1 MNCYLPWKLNDM
13 TSISAEKL
21 QRNINQQVSY
31 LELYK
36 GELVKEAFRF
46 NVASILKYTCIHR
59 DSFGNDPLSRKA
71 TDCLI
76 VFLHAMAVQR
86 NAFFTPS
93 DSETSI
99 QAKGCRNLHRLMLEN
114 LKATMRYIDYSVLLD
129 RANGKTDV
137 SEMFKARDEIYSKVF
152 PDEVLLDVCGD
163 ESINDGFFSIIDVE
177 NSCKGNFIDYDVK
190 NICNL
195 DDSLCEM
202 LSLQS
207 SSQDGFGEDSQYGV
221 IGDMGQYLGTPF
233 IKHSGRFYSFVTRF
247 SLERIHA
254 RIADLYPAKAVAEE
268 DSFDE
273 CIDENTEEEDVED
286 VAEDDDSKDIVSEEE
301 VLDTYE
307 DESDEYDEPLE
318 EFFPLVAS
326 DQEQPSIDDG
336 EGWDSSKEETGDE
349 TQQGEYTALV
359 GDDAY
364 SYLDDVLP
372 EEFES
377 DPLLDEQD
385 SLYEEDDDGDDS
397 DDESVVEDEIPQDQD
412 DPYSEKSLFD
422 VCDEDGPEVS
432 DEQSDA
438 PDGEDCTENDE
449 TSEEESIVEDELEE
463 EPIIEDEGD
472 TIEETVVEEE
482 PSEDTE
488 PVQEGPVEEAV
499 APGPVE
505 PVSTESE
512 VDESKAEPASLPE
525 PEVEAAAEPAHEAS
539 ILGQVLRSFAKS
551 NPVVQ
556 YVEQCSEE
564 QRDELAG
571 VMEKALAACRED
583 GKDKM
588 FAIPDTTISVC
599 IFRTTRDP
607 MLEIQR
613 RENVGALMFAGGHD
627 TWNSLE
633 LYVNEL
639 GSLVKCEYRK
649 VTRFSFSDWE
659 WKIVEKLG
667 QRILDRRG
675 R

>member
-114 LKATMRYIDYSVLLD
+114 LKATMRYIDYTVLLD
-129 RANGKTDV
+129 RASGKTDV

-152 PDEVLLDVCGD
+152 PDEILLDVCGD

-177 NSCKGNFIDYDVK
+177 NSCGGNFIDYDVK

-202 LSLQS
+202 LSLPS

-221 IGDMGQYLGTPF
+221 IGDMGQYLDTPF

-268 DSFDE
+268 DSSDE

-307 DESDEYDEPLE
+307 DESEEYDEPLE
-318 EFFPLVAS
+318 EFFPLADKDPELS
-326 DQEQPSIDDG
+326 CGDG
-336 EGWDSSKEETGDE
+336 EEKGDSSNEEVGE
-349 TQQGEYTALV
+349 EMHQGEYTALV

-364 SYLDDVLP
+364 SYLDDVP
-372 EEFES
+372 SEEFES

-385 SLYEEDDDGDDS
+385 SLYEEDDDGD
-397 DDESVVEDEIPQDQD
+397 ESVAEDEALQDQT

-422 VCDEDGPEVS
+422 VCDD
-432 DEQSDA
+432 DE
-438 PDGEDCTENDE
+438 PE
-449 TSEEESIVEDELEE
+449 TSEEQSDVPEEEPCVENEATSEEEAVVEDECSPAEEVVIEEDSSEDAPRPAEETIASEQEEPEPVEPEEE
-463 EPIIEDEGD
+463 EP
-472 TIEETVVEEE
+472 
-482 PSEDTE
+482 
-488 PVQEGPVEEAV
+488 
-499 APGPVE
+499 
-505 PVSTESE
+505 
-512 VDESKAEPASLPE
+512 KAEPTPVHEYIQESAS
-525 PEVEAAAEPAHEAS
+525 HGSDS
-539 ILGQVLRSFAKS
+539 ILDQVLKSFAKS

-556 YVEQCSEE
+556 YVEQCTEG

>member
-1 MNCYLPWKLNDM
+1 M

-114 LKATMRYIDYSVLLD
+114 LKATMRYIDYTVLLD
-129 RANGKTDV
+129 RASGKTDV

-152 PDEVLLDVCGD
+152 PDEILLDVCGD

-177 NSCKGNFIDYDVK
+177 NSCGGNFIDYDVK

-202 LSLQS
+202 LSLPS

-221 IGDMGQYLGTPF
+221 IGDMGQYLDTPF

-268 DSFDE
+268 DSSDE

-307 DESDEYDEPLE
+307 DESEEYDEPLE
-318 EFFPLVAS
+318 EFFPLADKDPELS
-326 DQEQPSIDDG
+326 CGDG
-336 EGWDSSKEETGDE
+336 EEKGDSSNEEVGE
-349 TQQGEYTALV
+349 EMHQGEYTALV

-364 SYLDDVLP
+364 SYLDDVP
-372 EEFES
+372 SEEFES

-385 SLYEEDDDGDDS
+385 SLYEEDDDGD
-397 DDESVVEDEIPQDQD
+397 ESVAEDEALQDQT

-422 VCDEDGPEVS
+422 VCDDDP
-432 DEQSDA
+432 
-438 PDGEDCTENDE
+438 E
-449 TSEEESIVEDELEE
+449 TSEEQNDVPEEEPCVENEATSEEEAVVEDECSPAEEVVIEEDSSEDAPCPAEETIASEQEEPEPVEPEEE
-463 EPIIEDEGD
+463 EP
-472 TIEETVVEEE
+472 
-482 PSEDTE
+482 
-488 PVQEGPVEEAV
+488 
-499 APGPVE
+499 
-505 PVSTESE
+505 
-512 VDESKAEPASLPE
+512 KAEPTPVHEHIQESAS
-525 PEVEAAAEPAHEAS
+525 HGSDS
-539 ILGQVLRSFAKS
+539 ILDQVLKSFAKS

-556 YVEQCSEE
+556 YVEQCTEG

>member
-114 LKATMRYIDYSVLLD
+114 LKATMRYIDYTVLLD
-129 RANGKTDV
+129 RASGKTDV

-152 PDEVLLDVCGD
+152 PDEILLDVCGD

-177 NSCKGNFIDYDVK
+177 NSCGGNFIDYDVK

-202 LSLQS
+202 LSLPS

-221 IGDMGQYLGTPF
+221 IGDMGQYLDTPF

-268 DSFDE
+268 DSSDE

-307 DESDEYDEPLE
+307 DESEEYDEPLE
-318 EFFPLVAS
+318 EFFPLA
-326 DQEQPSIDDG
+326 DKDPEPSCGDG
-336 EGWDSSKEETGDE
+336 EEKGDSSNEEVGE
-349 TQQGEYTALV
+349 EMHQGEYTALV

-364 SYLDDVLP
+364 SYLDDVPP

-385 SLYEEDDDGDDS
+385 SLYEEDDDGD
-397 DDESVVEDEIPQDQD
+397 ESVAEDEALQDQA

-422 VCDEDGPEVS
+422 VCDD
-432 DEQSDA
+432 DE
-438 PDGEDCTENDE
+438 PE
-449 TSEEESIVEDELEE
+449 TSEEQSDVPEEEPCVENEATSEEEAVVEDECSPAEEVVIEEDSSEDAPRPAEETIASEQEEPEPVEPEEE
-463 EPIIEDEGD
+463 EP
-472 TIEETVVEEE
+472 
-482 PSEDTE
+482 
-488 PVQEGPVEEAV
+488 
-499 APGPVE
+499 
-505 PVSTESE
+505 
-512 VDESKAEPASLPE
+512 KAEPTPVHEHIQESAS
-525 PEVEAAAEPAHEAS
+525 HGSDS
-539 ILGQVLRSFAKS
+539 ILDQVLKSFAKS

-556 YVEQCSEE
+556 YVEQCTEG

>member
-114 LKATMRYIDYSVLLD
+114 LKATMRYIDYTVLLD
-129 RANGKTDV
+129 RASGKTDV

-152 PDEVLLDVCGD
+152 PDEILLDVCGD

-177 NSCKGNFIDYDVK
+177 NSCGGNFIDYDVK

-202 LSLQS
+202 LSLPS

-221 IGDMGQYLGTPF
+221 IGDMGQYLDTPF

-268 DSFDE
+268 DSSDE

-307 DESDEYDEPLE
+307 DESEEYDEPLE
-318 EFFPLVAS
+318 EFFPLADKDPELS
-326 DQEQPSIDDG
+326 CGDG
-336 EGWDSSKEETGDE
+336 EEKGDSSNEEVGE
-349 TQQGEYTALV
+349 EMHQGEYTALV

-364 SYLDDVLP
+364 SYLDDVP
-372 EEFES
+372 SEEFES

-385 SLYEEDDDGDDS
+385 SLYEEDDDGD
-397 DDESVVEDEIPQDQD
+397 ESVAEDEALQDQT

-422 VCDEDGPEVS
+422 VCDDDP
-432 DEQSDA
+432 
-438 PDGEDCTENDE
+438 E
-449 TSEEESIVEDELEE
+449 TSEEQNDVPEEEPCVENEATSEEEAVVEDECSPAEEVVIEEDSSEDAPCPAEETIASEQEEPEPVEPEEE
-463 EPIIEDEGD
+463 EP
-472 TIEETVVEEE
+472 
-482 PSEDTE
+482 
-488 PVQEGPVEEAV
+488 
-499 APGPVE
+499 
-505 PVSTESE
+505 
-512 VDESKAEPASLPE
+512 KAEPTPVHEHIQESAS
-525 PEVEAAAEPAHEAS
+525 HGSDS
-539 ILGQVLRSFAKS
+539 ILDQVLKSFAKS

-556 YVEQCSEE
+556 YVEQCTEG

>member
-114 LKATMRYIDYSVLLD
+114 LKATMRYIDYTVLLD
-129 RANGKTDV
+129 RASGKTDV

-152 PDEVLLDVCGD
+152 PDEILLDVCGD

-177 NSCKGNFIDYDVK
+177 NSCGGNFIDYDVK

-202 LSLQS
+202 LSLPS

-221 IGDMGQYLGTPF
+221 IGDMGQYLDTPF

-254 RIADLYPAKAVAEE
+254 RIADLYPSKAIVEEESKKDPVEDSCSENDVVEDSVEDDIEE
-268 DSFDE
+268 D
-273 CIDENTEEEDVED
+273 
-286 VAEDDDSKDIVSEEE
+286 DSQEDIVSEEE

-307 DESDEYDEPLE
+307 DESEEYDEPLE
-318 EFFPLVAS
+318 EFFPLA
-326 DQEQPSIDDG
+326 DKDPEPSCGDG
-336 EGWDSSKEETGDE
+336 EEKGDSSNEEVGE
-349 TQQGEYTALV
+349 EMHQGEYTALV

-364 SYLDDVLP
+364 SYLDDVPP

-385 SLYEEDDDGDDS
+385 SLYEEDDDGD
-397 DDESVVEDEIPQDQD
+397 ESVAEDEALQDQA

-422 VCDEDGPEVS
+422 VCDDDEPETSED
-432 DEQSDA
+432 QSDV
-438 PDGEDCTENDE
+438 PEEEPCVENE
-449 TSEEESIVEDELEE
+449 ATSEEEAVVEDECSPAEEVVIEEDSSEDAPRPAEETIASDQEEPEPVEPEEE
-463 EPIIEDEGD
+463 EP
-472 TIEETVVEEE
+472 
-482 PSEDTE
+482 
-488 PVQEGPVEEAV
+488 
-499 APGPVE
+499 
-505 PVSTESE
+505 
-512 VDESKAEPASLPE
+512 KAEPTPVHEYIQESAS
-525 PEVEAAAEPAHEAS
+525 HGSDS
-539 ILGQVLRSFAKS
+539 ILDQVLKSFAKS

-556 YVEQCSEE
+556 YVEQCTEG

>member
-13 TSISAEKL
+13 TGISAEKL

-46 NVASILKYTCIHR
+46 NIASILKYTCVHR
-59 DSFGNDPLSRKA
+59 DSFGSDPLSRKA

-114 LKATMRYIDYSVLLD
+114 LKATMRYIDYTVLLD
-129 RANGKTDV
+129 RANGKADV
-137 SEMFKARDEIYSKVF
+137 SEMFKAREEIYSKVF
-152 PDEVLLDVCGD
+152 PDEILLDVCGN
-163 ESINDGFFSIIDVE
+163 ETINDGFFSIIDVE
-177 NSCKGNFIDYDVK
+177 NSAHGNFIDYDVK

-202 LSLQS
+202 LSLPS
-207 SSQDGFGEDSQYGV
+207 SSQDGFGEDSPYGV
-221 IGDMGQYLGTPF
+221 IGDMAQYLETPF

-247 SLERIHA
+247 SLGRIHS
-254 RIADLYPAKAVAEE
+254 RIADMYPAKTVVEE
-268 DSFDE
+268 DAKEEPGTEASK
-273 CIDENTEEEDVED
+273 TEEVSSEEDFIED
-286 VAEDDDSKDIVSEEE
+286 VAEDDDSKDMVSEEE
-301 VLDTYE
+301 VIDTYE
-307 DESDEYDEPLE
+307 DESEEYDEPLE
-318 EFFPLVAS
+318 EFFPLMPK
-326 DQEQPSIDDG
+326 DL
-336 EGWDSSKEETGDE
+336 DSSSEDVEGEDSSSEEVDAQKPQE
-349 TQQGEYTALV
+349 EYTALV

-364 SYLDDVLP
+364 SYLDDVSP

-385 SLYEEDDDGDDS
+385 SLYEEDDDGDDA
-397 DDESVVEDEIPQDQD
+397 DDDSAVDDAAVEEQN

-422 VCDEDGPEVS
+422 VCDEDEPE
-432 DEQSDA
+432 
-438 PDGEDCTENDE
+438 
-449 TSEEESIVEDELEE
+449 IVEEQNDVPVEETDIENETLLEKEVVVENGGRAVE
-463 EPIIEDEGD
+463 EPAK
-472 TIEETVVEEE
+472 
-482 PSEDTE
+482 E
-488 PVQEGPVEEAV
+488 PVQEPVIH
-499 APGPVE
+499 G
-505 PVSTESE
+505 TN
-512 VDESKAEPASLPE
+512 
-525 PEVEAAAEPAHEAS
+525 S
-539 ILGQVLRSFAKS
+539 ILDQVLRSFAKS

-564 QRDELAG
+564 QRDELED
-571 VMEKALAACRED
+571 VMEKALSACRAD

-627 TWNSLE
+627 AWNSLE
-633 LYVNEL
+633 LYVNEM

-649 VTRFSFSDWE
+649 VTRFGFSDWE

>member
-114 LKATMRYIDYSVLLD
+114 LKATMRYIDYTVLLD
-129 RANGKTDV
+129 RASGKTDV

-152 PDEVLLDVCGD
+152 PDEILLDVCGD
-163 ESINDGFFSIIDVE
+163 ESINDGLFSIIDVE
-177 NSCKGNFIDYDVK
+177 NSCNGNFIDYDVK

-202 LSLQS
+202 LSLSS
-207 SSQDGFGEDSQYGV
+207 SSQDGFGEDSPYGV
-221 IGDMGQYLGTPF
+221 IGDMAQYLDTPF

-247 SLERIHA
+247 SLERIHS
-254 RIADLYPAKAVAEE
+254 RIADLYPAKTIVDEDAKEEPETEVPKTEEISPEE
-268 DSFDE
+268 DF
-273 CIDENTEEEDVED
+273 IED
-286 VAEDDDSKDIVSEEE
+286 VAEDDDSQEDIVSEEE

-307 DESDEYDEPLE
+307 DESEEYDEPLE
-318 EFFPLVAS
+318 EFFPLMPRDSESSSEDV
-326 DQEQPSIDDG
+326 G
-336 EGWDSSKEETGDE
+336 EEDSSNEEVDSE
-349 TQQGEYTALV
+349 KPQEEYTALV

-364 SYLDDVLP
+364 SYLDDVPP

-377 DPLLDEQD
+377 DPLLEEQD

-397 DDESVVEDEIPQDQD
+397 DDDSAVEDAAIEEQD

-422 VCDEDGPEVS
+422 VCDEDEPETVEEQNDAPEEGPSVENEEVS
-432 DEQSDA
+432 EKEA
-438 PDGEDCTENDE
+438 
-449 TSEEESIVEDELEE
+449 IVEDE
-463 EPIIEDEGD
+463 GCA
-472 TIEETVVEEE
+472 
-482 PSEDTE
+482 
-488 PVQEGPVEEAV
+488 VEEAV
-499 APGPVE
+499 IEEDSSEDAPCPAEETIASEQEEPEPVE
-505 PVSTESE
+505 PEE
-512 VDESKAEPASLPE
+512 EDPKAELTP
-525 PEVEAAAEPAHEAS
+525 VHEHIQESVYHGSDS
-539 ILGQVLRSFAKS
+539 ILDQVLKSFAKS

-556 YVEQCSEE
+556 YVEQCSEG
-564 QRDELAG
+564 QRDELEG

-639 GSLVKCEYRK
+639 GSLMKCEYRK

>member
-13 TSISAEKL
+13 TGISAEKL

-31 LELYK
+31 LGLYK

-46 NVASILKYTCIHR
+46 NVASILKYTCLHR

-71 TDCLI
+71 SDCLI

-114 LKATMRYIDYSVLLD
+114 LKATMRYIDYTVLLD

-137 SEMFKARDEIYSKVF
+137 SEMFKAREEIYSKVF

-177 NSCKGNFIDYDVK
+177 NSGNGNFIDYDVK

-202 LSLQS
+202 LSLPS
-207 SSQDGFGEDSQYGV
+207 SSQDGFGEDSPYGV
-221 IGDMGQYLGTPF
+221 IGDMGQYLETPF

-247 SLERIHA
+247 SLERIHS
-254 RIADLYPAKAVAEE
+254 RIADLYPAKTIVDEEVGEGLETEVAKTETSIEE
-268 DSFDE
+268 TS
-273 CIDENTEEEDVED
+273 TEEGFIED
-286 VAEDDDSKDIVSEEE
+286 VAEDDDSQEDIVSEEE
-301 VLDTYE
+301 VFDAYE
-307 DESDEYDEPLE
+307 DESEEYDEPLE
-318 EFFPLVAS
+318 EFFPLVSNDPEPSNETSEEECSSNEDSNAEAP
-326 DQEQPSIDDG
+326 QE
-336 EGWDSSKEETGDE
+336 
-349 TQQGEYTALV
+349 EYTALV

-364 SYLDDVLP
+364 SYLDDVPP

-385 SLYEEDDDGDDS
+385 SLYDEDDDGDDA
-397 DDESVVEDEIPQDQD
+397 DDDSVVEDAAIEGQD

-422 VCDEDGPEVS
+422 VCDEDEPETIEEQNDVPEEKSDVESETVS
-432 DEQSDA
+432 EK
-438 PDGEDCTENDE
+438 E
-449 TSEEESIVEDELEE
+449 TVF
-463 EPIIEDEGD
+463 EDEGNVA
-472 TIEETVVEEE
+472 EEAVIEE
-482 PSEDTE
+482 PSEDVA
-488 PVQEGPVEEAV
+488 PVQE
-499 APGPVE
+499 
-505 PVSTESE
+505 ESE
-512 VDESKAEPASLPE
+512 PELKPDVEVAPE
-525 PEVEAAAEPAHEAS
+525 PEKEPAQESVHETIRSGSNS
-539 ILGQVLRSFAKS
+539 ILDQVLRSFAKS

-571 VMEKALAACRED
+571 VMEKALAACRAD

-675 R
+675 M

>member
-36 GELVKEAFRF
+36 GELVKESFRF

-137 SEMFKARDEIYSKVF
+137 SEMFKARDEIYSNVF

-163 ESINDGFFSIIDVE
+163 ESINDGFFSIVDVE

-202 LSLQS
+202 LSLPS

-221 IGDMGQYLGTPF
+221 IGDMGQYLETPF

-254 RIADLYPAKAVAEE
+254 RIAGLYPAKAIVEEATTEE
-268 DSFDE
+268 DLDE
-273 CIDENTEEEDVED
+273 DLEDDVEDDQREDPIED

-307 DESDEYDEPLE
+307 DESEEYDEPLE
-318 EFFPLVAS
+318 EFFPLVVS
-326 DQEQPSIDDG
+326 DQGQPSSEYG
-336 EGWDSSKEETGDE
+336 EGEDSSKEETGDE

-364 SYLDDVLP
+364 SYLDDVPP

-422 VCDEDGPEVS
+422 VCDD
-432 DEQSDA
+432 DE
-438 PDGEDCTENDE
+438 PE
-449 TSEEESIVEDELEE
+449 TSEEQNNVPEEDPCVENEATSQEEAVVEDECSPAEEVVIEEDSSEDAPCPAEETIASEQE
-463 EPIIEDEGD
+463 EPEPVGP
-472 TIEETVVEEE
+472 VEEE
-482 PSEDTE
+482 P
-488 PVQEGPVEEAV
+488 
-499 APGPVE
+499 
-505 PVSTESE
+505 
-512 VDESKAEPASLPE
+512 KAEPTPVHEHIQESAS
-525 PEVEAAAEPAHEAS
+525 HGSDS
-539 ILGQVLRSFAKS
+539 ILGQVLKSFAKS

>member
-114 LKATMRYIDYSVLLD
+114 LKATMRYIDYTVLLD
-129 RANGKTDV
+129 RASGKTDV

-152 PDEVLLDVCGD
+152 PDEILLDVCGD

-177 NSCKGNFIDYDVK
+177 NSCGGNFIDYDVK

-202 LSLQS
+202 LSLPS

-221 IGDMGQYLGTPF
+221 IGDMGHYLDTPF

-268 DSFDE
+268 DSSDE

-307 DESDEYDEPLE
+307 DESEEYDEPLE
-318 EFFPLVAS
+318 EFFPLA
-326 DQEQPSIDDG
+326 DKDPEPSCGDG
-336 EGWDSSKEETGDE
+336 EEKGDSSNEEVGE
-349 TQQGEYTALV
+349 EMHQGEYTALV

-364 SYLDDVLP
+364 SYLDDVP
-372 EEFES
+372 SEEFES

-385 SLYEEDDDGDDS
+385 SLYEEDDDGD
-397 DDESVVEDEIPQDQD
+397 ESVAEDEALQDQT

-422 VCDEDGPEVS
+422 VCDDDDP
-432 DEQSDA
+432 
-438 PDGEDCTENDE
+438 E
-449 TSEEESIVEDELEE
+449 TSEEQNDVPEEEPCVENEATSEEEAVVEDECSPAEEVVIEEDSSEDAPCPAEETIASEQEEPEPVEPEEE
-463 EPIIEDEGD
+463 EP
-472 TIEETVVEEE
+472 
-482 PSEDTE
+482 
-488 PVQEGPVEEAV
+488 
-499 APGPVE
+499 
-505 PVSTESE
+505 
-512 VDESKAEPASLPE
+512 KAEPTPVHEHIQESAS
-525 PEVEAAAEPAHEAS
+525 HGSDS
-539 ILGQVLRSFAKS
+539 ILDQVLKSFAKS

-556 YVEQCSEE
+556 YVEQCTEG

>member
-1 MNCYLPWKLNDM
+1 
-13 TSISAEKL
+13 
-21 QRNINQQVSY
+21 
-31 LELYK
+31 
-36 GELVKEAFRF
+36 
-46 NVASILKYTCIHR
+46 
-59 DSFGNDPLSRKA
+59 
-71 TDCLI
+71 
-76 VFLHAMAVQR
+76 
-86 NAFFTPS
+86 
-93 DSETSI
+93 
-99 QAKGCRNLHRLMLEN
+99 
-114 LKATMRYIDYSVLLD
+114 
-129 RANGKTDV
+129 
-137 SEMFKARDEIYSKVF
+137 MFPEEI
-152 PDEVLLDVCGD
+152 LLDVCGD

-177 NSCKGNFIDYDVK
+177 NSCGGNFIDYDVK

-202 LSLQS
+202 LSLPS

-221 IGDMGQYLGTPF
+221 IGDMGQYLDTPF

-268 DSFDE
+268 DSSDE

-307 DESDEYDEPLE
+307 DESEEYDEPLE
-318 EFFPLVAS
+318 EFFPLVAG
-326 DQEQPSIDDG
+326 DPEPSCEDEEG
-336 EGWDSSKEETGDE
+336 EASSKEESGAE

-364 SYLDDVLP
+364 SYLDDVPP

-385 SLYEEDDDGDDS
+385 SLYEEDDDGD
-397 DDESVVEDEIPQDQD
+397 ESVAEDEALQDQT

-422 VCDEDGPEVS
+422 VCDDDDP
-432 DEQSDA
+432 
-438 PDGEDCTENDE
+438 E
-449 TSEEESIVEDELEE
+449 TSEEQNDVPEEEPCVENEATSEEEAVVEDECSPAEEVVIEEDSSEDAPCPAEETIASEQEEPEPVEPEEE
-463 EPIIEDEGD
+463 EP
-472 TIEETVVEEE
+472 
-482 PSEDTE
+482 
-488 PVQEGPVEEAV
+488 
-499 APGPVE
+499 
-505 PVSTESE
+505 
-512 VDESKAEPASLPE
+512 KAEPTPVHEYIQESAS
-525 PEVEAAAEPAHEAS
+525 HGSDS
-539 ILGQVLRSFAKS
+539 ILDQVLKSFAKS

-556 YVEQCSEE
+556 YVEQCTEG

-675 R
+675 M

>member
-114 LKATMRYIDYSVLLD
+114 LKATMRYIDYTVLLD
-129 RANGKTDV
+129 RASGKTDV

-152 PDEVLLDVCGD
+152 PDEILLDVCGD

-177 NSCKGNFIDYDVK
+177 NSCGGNFIDYDVK

-202 LSLQS
+202 LSLPS

-221 IGDMGQYLGTPF
+221 IGDMGQYLDTPF

-268 DSFDE
+268 DSSDE

-307 DESDEYDEPLE
+307 DESEEYDEPLE
-318 EFFPLVAS
+318 EFFPLADKDPELS
-326 DQEQPSIDDG
+326 CEDEEG
-336 EGWDSSKEETGDE
+336 EASSKEESGAE

-364 SYLDDVLP
+364 SYLDDVPP

-385 SLYEEDDDGDDS
+385 SLYEEDDDGD
-397 DDESVVEDEIPQDQD
+397 ESVAEDEALQDQA

-422 VCDEDGPEVS
+422 VCDD
-432 DEQSDA
+432 DE
-438 PDGEDCTENDE
+438 PE
-449 TSEEESIVEDELEE
+449 TSEEQSDVPEEEPCVENEATSEEEAVVEDECSPAEEVVIEEDSSEDAPRPAEETIASEQEEPEPVEPEEE
-463 EPIIEDEGD
+463 EP
-472 TIEETVVEEE
+472 
-482 PSEDTE
+482 
-488 PVQEGPVEEAV
+488 
-499 APGPVE
+499 
-505 PVSTESE
+505 
-512 VDESKAEPASLPE
+512 KAEPTPVHEYIQESAS
-525 PEVEAAAEPAHEAS
+525 HGSDS
-539 ILGQVLRSFAKS
+539 ILGQVLKSFAKS

-556 YVEQCSEE
+556 YVEQCTEG

-675 R
+675 M

>member
-114 LKATMRYIDYSVLLD
+114 LKATMRYIDYTVLLD
-129 RANGKTDV
+129 RASGKTDV

-152 PDEVLLDVCGD
+152 PDEILLDVCGD

-177 NSCKGNFIDYDVK
+177 NSCGGNFIDYDVK

-202 LSLQS
+202 LSLPS

-221 IGDMGQYLGTPF
+221 IGDMGQYLDTPF

-268 DSFDE
+268 DSSDE

-307 DESDEYDEPLE
+307 DESEEYDEPLE
-318 EFFPLVAS
+318 EFFPLA
-326 DQEQPSIDDG
+326 DKDPEPSCGDG
-336 EGWDSSKEETGDE
+336 EEKGDSSNEEVGE
-349 TQQGEYTALV
+349 EMHQGEYTALV

-364 SYLDDVLP
+364 SYLDDVPP

-385 SLYEEDDDGDDS
+385 SLYEEDDDGD
-397 DDESVVEDEIPQDQD
+397 ESVAEDEALQDQA

-422 VCDEDGPEVS
+422 VCDD
-432 DEQSDA
+432 DE
-438 PDGEDCTENDE
+438 PE
-449 TSEEESIVEDELEE
+449 TSEEQSDVPEEEPCVENEATSEEEAVVEDECSPAEEVVIEEDSSEDAPCPAEETIASEQEEPEPVEPEEE
-463 EPIIEDEGD
+463 EP
-472 TIEETVVEEE
+472 
-482 PSEDTE
+482 
-488 PVQEGPVEEAV
+488 
-499 APGPVE
+499 
-505 PVSTESE
+505 
-512 VDESKAEPASLPE
+512 KAEPTPVHEHIQESAS
-525 PEVEAAAEPAHEAS
+525 HGSDS
-539 ILGQVLRSFAKS
+539 ILDQVLKSFAKS

-556 YVEQCSEE
+556 YVEQCTEG

>member
-114 LKATMRYIDYSVLLD
+114 LKATMRYIDYTVLLD

-177 NSCKGNFIDYDVK
+177 NSCGGNFIDYDVK
-190 NICNL
+190 NICDL

-202 LSLQS
+202 LSLPS

-221 IGDMGQYLGTPF
+221 IGDMGQYLDTPF

-268 DSFDE
+268 DSSDE

-307 DESDEYDEPLE
+307 DESEEYDEPLE
-318 EFFPLVAS
+318 EFFPLA
-326 DQEQPSIDDG
+326 DKDPEPSCGDG
-336 EGWDSSKEETGDE
+336 EEKGDSSNEEVGE
-349 TQQGEYTALV
+349 EMHQGEYTALV

-364 SYLDDVLP
+364 SYLDDVPP

-385 SLYEEDDDGDDS
+385 SLYEEDDDGD
-397 DDESVVEDEIPQDQD
+397 ESVAEDEALQDQA

-422 VCDEDGPEVS
+422 VCDD
-432 DEQSDA
+432 DE
-438 PDGEDCTENDE
+438 PE
-449 TSEEESIVEDELEE
+449 TSEEQSDVPEEEPCVENEATSEEEAVVEDECSPAEEVVIEEDSSEDAPRPAEETIASEQEEPEPVEPEEE
-463 EPIIEDEGD
+463 EP
-472 TIEETVVEEE
+472 
-482 PSEDTE
+482 
-488 PVQEGPVEEAV
+488 
-499 APGPVE
+499 
-505 PVSTESE
+505 
-512 VDESKAEPASLPE
+512 KAEPTPVHEHIQESAS
-525 PEVEAAAEPAHEAS
+525 HGSDS
-539 ILGQVLRSFAKS
+539 ILDQVLKSFAKS

-556 YVEQCSEE
+556 YVEQCTEG

>member
-46 NVASILKYTCIHR
+46 NIASILKYTCIHR

-114 LKATMRYIDYSVLLD
+114 LKATMRYIDYTVLLD
-129 RANGKTDV
+129 RASGKTDV

-177 NSCKGNFIDYDVK
+177 NSCGGNFIDYDVK
-190 NICNL
+190 NICDL

-202 LSLQS
+202 LSLPS

-221 IGDMGQYLGTPF
+221 IGDMGQYLETPF

-254 RIADLYPAKAVAEE
+254 RIADLYPSKASVEEESKKDPVEDSCSENDVVEDSVEDDIEE
-268 DSFDE
+268 D
-273 CIDENTEEEDVED
+273 
-286 VAEDDDSKDIVSEEE
+286 DSQEDIVSEEE

-307 DESDEYDEPLE
+307 DESEEYDEPLE
-318 EFFPLVAS
+318 EFFPLV
-326 DQEQPSIDDG
+326 DKDPEPSCEDEEG
-336 EGWDSSKEETGDE
+336 EDSSKEESGAE

-364 SYLDDVLP
+364 SYLDDVPP

-385 SLYEEDDDGDDS
+385 SLYEEDDDGD
-397 DDESVVEDEIPQDQD
+397 ESVAEYEALQDQA

-422 VCDEDGPEVS
+422 VCDD
-432 DEQSDA
+432 DE
-438 PDGEDCTENDE
+438 PE
-449 TSEEESIVEDELEE
+449 TSEEQSDVPEEEPCVENEATSEEEAVVEDECSPAEEVVIEEDSSEDAPRPAEETIASEQEEPEPVEPEEE
-463 EPIIEDEGD
+463 EP
-472 TIEETVVEEE
+472 
-482 PSEDTE
+482 
-488 PVQEGPVEEAV
+488 
-499 APGPVE
+499 
-505 PVSTESE
+505 
-512 VDESKAEPASLPE
+512 KAEPTPVHEYIQESAS
-525 PEVEAAAEPAHEAS
+525 HGSDS
-539 ILGQVLRSFAKS
+539 ILDQVLKSFAKS

-556 YVEQCSEE
+556 YVEQCSEG
-564 QRDELAG
+564 QRDELEG

>member
-46 NVASILKYTCIHR
+46 NIASILKYTCIHR
-59 DSFGNDPLSRKA
+59 DSFGNDPLARKA

-114 LKATMRYIDYSVLLD
+114 LKATMRYIDYTVLLD

-177 NSCKGNFIDYDVK
+177 NSCGGNFIDYDVK

-202 LSLQS
+202 LSLPS

-221 IGDMGQYLGTPF
+221 IGDMGQYLETPF

-254 RIADLYPAKAVAEE
+254 RIADLYPSKAIVEEESKKDPVEDSCSENDVVEDSVEDDIEE
-268 DSFDE
+268 D
-273 CIDENTEEEDVED
+273 
-286 VAEDDDSKDIVSEEE
+286 DSQEDIVSEEE

-307 DESDEYDEPLE
+307 DESEEYDEPLE
-318 EFFPLVAS
+318 EFFPLV
-326 DQEQPSIDDG
+326 DKDPEPSCEDEEG
-336 EGWDSSKEETGDE
+336 EDSSKEESGAE

-364 SYLDDVLP
+364 SYLDDVPP

-385 SLYEEDDDGDDS
+385 SLYEEDDDGD
-397 DDESVVEDEIPQDQD
+397 ESVAEDEALQDQA

-422 VCDEDGPEVS
+422 VCDD
-432 DEQSDA
+432 DE
-438 PDGEDCTENDE
+438 PE
-449 TSEEESIVEDELEE
+449 TSEEQSDVPEEEPCVENEATSEEEAVVEDECSPAEEVVIEEDSSEDAPRPAEETIASEQE
-463 EPIIEDEGD
+463 EPE
-472 TIEETVVEEE
+472 
-482 PSEDTE
+482 
-488 PVQEGPVEEAV
+488 
-499 APGPVE
+499 PVE
-505 PVSTESE
+505 PEE
-512 VDESKAEPASLPE
+512 KEPKAEPTPVHEYIQESAS
-525 PEVEAAAEPAHEAS
+525 HGSDS
-539 ILGQVLRSFAKS
+539 ILDQVLKSFAKS

-556 YVEQCSEE
+556 YVEQCSEG
-564 QRDELAG
+564 QRDELEG

>member
-46 NVASILKYTCIHR
+46 NVASILKYTCLHR

-114 LKATMRYIDYSVLLD
+114 LKATMRYIDYTVLLD

-137 SEMFKARDEIYSKVF
+137 SEMFKAREEIYSKVF

-177 NSCKGNFIDYDVK
+177 NSCNGNFIDYDVK

-202 LSLQS
+202 LSLPS
-207 SSQDGFGEDSQYGV
+207 SSQDGFGEDSPYGV
-221 IGDMGQYLGTPF
+221 IGDMGQYLETPF

-247 SLERIHA
+247 SLERIHS
-254 RIADLYPAKAVAEE
+254 RIADLYPAKTIVADEVGEELETEVAKTETSIEETSTEE
-268 DSFDE
+268 DF
-273 CIDENTEEEDVED
+273 IED
-286 VAEDDDSKDIVSEEE
+286 VAEDDDSQEDIVSEEE
-301 VLDTYE
+301 VFDAYE
-307 DESDEYDEPLE
+307 DESEEYDEPLE
-318 EFFPLVAS
+318 EFFPLMPKAS
-326 DQEQPSIDDG
+326 EPSNKDVVG
-336 EGWDSSKEETGDE
+336 EDSSNEEVFE
-349 TQQGEYTALV
+349 EKPQEEYTALV

-364 SYLDDVLP
+364 SYLDDVPP

-385 SLYEEDDDGDDS
+385 SLYDEDDDGDDA
-397 DDESVVEDEIPQDQD
+397 DDDSVVEDAAIEGQD

-422 VCDEDGPEVS
+422 VCDEDEPETIE
-432 DEQSDA
+432 EQ
-438 PDGEDCTENDE
+438 ND
-449 TSEEESIVEDELEE
+449 VPEE
-463 EPIIEDEGD
+463 EPDIENEVVSEKEAVFEAEGNVAEEAII
-472 TIEETVVEEE
+472 EEE
-482 PSEDTE
+482 PSED
-488 PVQEGPVEEAV
+488 V
-499 APGPVE
+499 APEQEESEPVE
-505 PVSTESE
+505 PVEE
-512 VDESKAEPASLPE
+512 ESKAEPTPVPE
-525 PEVEAAAEPAHEAS
+525 PEDEPVQEPAVHGSNS
-539 ILGQVLRSFAKS
+539 ILDQVLRSFAKS

-571 VMEKALAACRED
+571 VMEKALAACRAD

-675 R
+675 M

>member
-114 LKATMRYIDYSVLLD
+114 LKATMRYIDYTVLLD
-129 RANGKTDV
+129 RASGKTDV

-152 PDEVLLDVCGD
+152 PDEILLDVCGD

-177 NSCKGNFIDYDVK
+177 NSCGGNFIDYDVK

-202 LSLQS
+202 LSLPS

-221 IGDMGQYLGTPF
+221 IGDMGQYLDTPF

-268 DSFDE
+268 DSSDE

-307 DESDEYDEPLE
+307 DESEEYDEPLE
-318 EFFPLVAS
+318 EFFPLVDKDS
-326 DQEQPSIDDG
+326 EPSCGDG
-336 EGWDSSKEETGDE
+336 EEKGDSSNEEVGE
-349 TQQGEYTALV
+349 EMHQGEYTALV

-364 SYLDDVLP
+364 SYLDDVPP

-385 SLYEEDDDGDDS
+385 SLYEEDDDGD
-397 DDESVVEDEIPQDQD
+397 ESVAEDEALQDQA

-422 VCDEDGPEVS
+422 VCDD
-432 DEQSDA
+432 DE
-438 PDGEDCTENDE
+438 PE
-449 TSEEESIVEDELEE
+449 TSEEQSDVPEEEPCVENEATSEEEAVVEDECSPAEEVVIEEDSSEDAPRPAEETIASEQEEPEPVEPEEE
-463 EPIIEDEGD
+463 EP
-472 TIEETVVEEE
+472 
-482 PSEDTE
+482 
-488 PVQEGPVEEAV
+488 
-499 APGPVE
+499 
-505 PVSTESE
+505 
-512 VDESKAEPASLPE
+512 KAEPTPVHEYIQESAS
-525 PEVEAAAEPAHEAS
+525 HGSDS
-539 ILGQVLRSFAKS
+539 ILDQVLKSFAKS

-556 YVEQCSEE
+556 YVEQCTEG

-571 VMEKALAACRED
+571 VMEKALAACCAD

-599 IFRTTRDP
+599 IFRSTKDP

-613 RENVGALMFAGGHD
+613 RENIGALMFSGGHD
-627 TWNSLE
+627 AWNSLE

-649 VTRFSFSDWE
+649 ISRFSFSDWE

>member
-114 LKATMRYIDYSVLLD
+114 LKATMRYIDYTVLLD
-129 RANGKTDV
+129 RASGKTDV

-152 PDEVLLDVCGD
+152 PDEILLDVCGD

-177 NSCKGNFIDYDVK
+177 NSCGGNFIDYDVK

-202 LSLQS
+202 LSLPS

-221 IGDMGQYLGTPF
+221 IGDMGQYLDTPF

-268 DSFDE
+268 DSSDE

-307 DESDEYDEPLE
+307 DESEEYDEPLE
-318 EFFPLVAS
+318 EFFPLA
-326 DQEQPSIDDG
+326 DKDPEPSCGDG
-336 EGWDSSKEETGDE
+336 EEKGDSSNEEVGE
-349 TQQGEYTALV
+349 EMHQGEYTALV

-364 SYLDDVLP
+364 SYLDDVP
-372 EEFES
+372 SEEFES

-385 SLYEEDDDGDDS
+385 SLYEEDDDGD
-397 DDESVVEDEIPQDQD
+397 ESVAEDEALQDQT

-422 VCDEDGPEVS
+422 VCDDDDP
-432 DEQSDA
+432 
-438 PDGEDCTENDE
+438 E
-449 TSEEESIVEDELEE
+449 TSEEQSDVPEEETCVENEATSEEEAVVEDECSPAEEVVIEEDSSEDAPRPAEETIASEQEEPEPVEPEEE
-463 EPIIEDEGD
+463 EPK
-472 TIEETVVEEE
+472 
-482 PSEDTE
+482 TE
-488 PVQEGPVEEAV
+488 PTPVHEYIQE
-499 APGPVE
+499 
-505 PVSTESE
+505 S
-512 VDESKAEPASLPE
+512 AS
-525 PEVEAAAEPAHEAS
+525 HGSDS
-539 ILGQVLRSFAKS
+539 ILDQVLKSFAKS

-556 YVEQCSEE
+556 YVGQCTEG

>member
-114 LKATMRYIDYSVLLD
+114 LKATMRYIDYTVLLD
-129 RANGKTDV
+129 RASGKTDV

-152 PDEVLLDVCGD
+152 PDEILLDVCGD

-177 NSCKGNFIDYDVK
+177 NSCGGDFIDYDVK

-202 LSLQS
+202 LSLPS

-221 IGDMGQYLGTPF
+221 IGDMCQYLDTPF

-307 DESDEYDEPLE
+307 DESEEYDEPLE
-318 EFFPLVAS
+318 EFFPLA
-326 DQEQPSIDDG
+326 DKDPEPSCGDG
-336 EGWDSSKEETGDE
+336 EEKGDSSNEEVGE
-349 TQQGEYTALV
+349 EMHQGEYTALV

-364 SYLDDVLP
+364 SYLDDVPP

-385 SLYEEDDDGDDS
+385 SLYEEDDDGD
-397 DDESVVEDEIPQDQD
+397 ESVAEDEALQDQA

-422 VCDEDGPEVS
+422 VCDD
-432 DEQSDA
+432 DE
-438 PDGEDCTENDE
+438 PE
-449 TSEEESIVEDELEE
+449 TSEEQSDVPEEEPCVENEATSEEEAVVEDECSPAEEVVIEEDSSEDAPRPAEETIASEQEEPEPVEPEEE
-463 EPIIEDEGD
+463 EP
-472 TIEETVVEEE
+472 
-482 PSEDTE
+482 
-488 PVQEGPVEEAV
+488 
-499 APGPVE
+499 
-505 PVSTESE
+505 
-512 VDESKAEPASLPE
+512 KAEPTPVHEYIQESAS
-525 PEVEAAAEPAHEAS
+525 HGSDS
-539 ILGQVLRSFAKS
+539 ILDQVLKSFAKS

-556 YVEQCSEE
+556 YVEQCTEG

>member
-114 LKATMRYIDYSVLLD
+114 LKATMRYIDYTVLLD
-129 RANGKTDV
+129 RASGKTDV

-152 PDEVLLDVCGD
+152 PDEILLDVCGD

-177 NSCKGNFIDYDVK
+177 NSCGGNFIDYDVK

-202 LSLQS
+202 LSLPS

-221 IGDMGQYLGTPF
+221 IGDMGQYLDTPF

-307 DESDEYDEPLE
+307 DESEEYDEPLE
-318 EFFPLVAS
+318 EFFPLADKDPELS
-326 DQEQPSIDDG
+326 CGDG
-336 EGWDSSKEETGDE
+336 EEKGDSSNEEVGE
-349 TQQGEYTALV
+349 EMHQGEYTALV

-364 SYLDDVLP
+364 SYLDDVP
-372 EEFES
+372 SEEFES

-385 SLYEEDDDGDDS
+385 SLYEEDDDGD
-397 DDESVVEDEIPQDQD
+397 ESVAEDEALQDQA

-422 VCDEDGPEVS
+422 VCDDDDS
-432 DEQSDA
+432 
-438 PDGEDCTENDE
+438 E
-449 TSEEESIVEDELEE
+449 TSEEQSDVPEDEPCVENEATSEEEAVVEDECSPAEEVVIEEDSSEDAPRPAEETIASEQEEPEPVEPEEE
-463 EPIIEDEGD
+463 EP
-472 TIEETVVEEE
+472 
-482 PSEDTE
+482 
-488 PVQEGPVEEAV
+488 
-499 APGPVE
+499 
-505 PVSTESE
+505 
-512 VDESKAEPASLPE
+512 KAEPTPVHEHIQESAS
-525 PEVEAAAEPAHEAS
+525 HGSDS
-539 ILGQVLRSFAKS
+539 ILDQVLKSFAKS

-556 YVEQCSEE
+556 YVEQCTEG

>member
-114 LKATMRYIDYSVLLD
+114 LKATMRYIDYTVLLD
-129 RANGKTDV
+129 RASGKTDV

-152 PDEVLLDVCGD
+152 PDEILLDVCGD

-177 NSCKGNFIDYDVK
+177 NSCGGNFIDYDVK

-202 LSLQS
+202 LSLPS

-221 IGDMGQYLGTPF
+221 IGDMGQYLDTPF

-268 DSFDE
+268 DSSDE

-307 DESDEYDEPLE
+307 DESEEYDEPLE
-318 EFFPLVAS
+318 EFFPLA
-326 DQEQPSIDDG
+326 DKDPEPSCEDEEG
-336 EGWDSSKEETGDE
+336 EASSKEESGAE

-364 SYLDDVLP
+364 SYLDDVPP

-385 SLYEEDDDGDDS
+385 SLYEEDDDGD
-397 DDESVVEDEIPQDQD
+397 ESVAEDEALQDKT

-422 VCDEDGPEVS
+422 VCDD
-432 DEQSDA
+432 DE
-438 PDGEDCTENDE
+438 PE
-449 TSEEESIVEDELEE
+449 TSEEQSDVLEE
-463 EPIIEDEGD
+463 EPCVENEATSEEEAVVEDECSPAEEVV
-472 TIEETVVEEE
+472 IEEDSSEDAPCPAEETIASEQEEPEPVEPEEEE
-482 PSEDTE
+482 P
-488 PVQEGPVEEAV
+488 
-499 APGPVE
+499 
-505 PVSTESE
+505 
-512 VDESKAEPASLPE
+512 KAEPTPVHEHIQESAS
-525 PEVEAAAEPAHEAS
+525 HGSDS
-539 ILGQVLRSFAKS
+539 ILDQVLKSFAKS

-556 YVEQCSEE
+556 YVEQCTEG

>member
-13 TSISAEKL
+13 TGISAEKL

-46 NVASILKYTCIHR
+46 NVASILKYTCLHR

-114 LKATMRYIDYSVLLD
+114 LKATMRYIDYTVLLD

-137 SEMFKARDEIYSKVF
+137 SEMFKAREEIYSKVF

-177 NSCKGNFIDYDVK
+177 NSGNGNFIDYDVK

-202 LSLQS
+202 LSLPS

-221 IGDMGQYLGTPF
+221 IGDMGQYLETPF

-247 SLERIHA
+247 SLERIHS
-254 RIADLYPAKAVAEE
+254 RIADLYPAKTVVDDEDAKKESEAEE
-268 DSFDE
+268 DF
-273 CIDENTEEEDVED
+273 IED
-286 VAEDDDSKDIVSEEE
+286 VAEDDDSKDIVPEEE

-307 DESDEYDEPLE
+307 DESEEYDEPLE
-318 EFFPLVAS
+318 EFFPLMPKDPESSNEDAVG
-326 DQEQPSIDDG
+326 D
-336 EGWDSSKEETGDE
+336 DSSHEDVDEEKPQE
-349 TQQGEYTALV
+349 EYTSLV

-364 SYLDDVLP
+364 SYLDDVSP
-372 EEFES
+372 EEFEP

-385 SLYEEDDDGDDS
+385 SLYEEDDDGDDA
-397 DDESVVEDEIPQDQD
+397 DDDSVVENVAEEQD
-412 DPYSEKSLFD
+412 DPYSERSLFD
-422 VCDEDGPEVS
+422 VCDEDEPEIPE
-432 DEQSDA
+432 EQNDV
-438 PDGEDCTENDE
+438 PEEGFDIENEASPERE
-449 TSEEESIVEDELEE
+449 TIVEDEGGVAEE
-463 EPIIEDEGD
+463 A
-472 TIEETVVEEE
+472 VFEEE
-482 PSEDTE
+482 PSEETTTTPEIPEEEFVPE
-488 PVQEGPVEEAV
+488 PELEV
-499 APGPVE
+499 APGPE
-505 PVSTESE
+505 E
-512 VDESKAEPASLPE
+512 EPAQE
-525 PEVEAAAEPAHEAS
+525 PIHEAVRSGSNS
-539 ILGQVLRSFAKS
+539 ILDHVLRSFAKS

-571 VMEKALAACRED
+571 VMEKALAACRAD

-649 VTRFSFSDWE
+649 ITRFSFSDWE

-675 R
+675 M

>member
-114 LKATMRYIDYSVLLD
+114 LKATMRYIDYTVLLD
-129 RANGKTDV
+129 RASGKTDV

-152 PDEVLLDVCGD
+152 PDEILLDVCGD

-177 NSCKGNFIDYDVK
+177 NSCGGNFIDYDVK

-202 LSLQS
+202 LSLPS

-221 IGDMGQYLGTPF
+221 IGDMGQYLDTPF

-307 DESDEYDEPLE
+307 DESEEYDEPLE
-318 EFFPLVAS
+318 EFFPLADKDPELS
-326 DQEQPSIDDG
+326 CGDG
-336 EGWDSSKEETGDE
+336 EEKGDSSNEEVGE
-349 TQQGEYTALV
+349 EMHQGEYTALV

-364 SYLDDVLP
+364 SYLDDVP
-372 EEFES
+372 SEEFES

-385 SLYEEDDDGDDS
+385 SLYEEDDDGD
-397 DDESVVEDEIPQDQD
+397 ESVAEDEALQDQA

-422 VCDEDGPEVS
+422 VCDD
-432 DEQSDA
+432 DDH
-438 PDGEDCTENDE
+438 E
-449 TSEEESIVEDELEE
+449 TSEEQNDVPEEEPCVENEATSEEEAVVEDECSPAEEVVIEEDSSEDAPCPAEETIASEQEEPEPVEPEEE
-463 EPIIEDEGD
+463 EP
-472 TIEETVVEEE
+472 
-482 PSEDTE
+482 
-488 PVQEGPVEEAV
+488 
-499 APGPVE
+499 
-505 PVSTESE
+505 
-512 VDESKAEPASLPE
+512 KAEPTPVHEHIQESAS
-525 PEVEAAAEPAHEAS
+525 HGSDS
-539 ILGQVLRSFAKS
+539 ILDQVLKSFAKS

-556 YVEQCSEE
+556 YVEQCTEG

>member
-13 TSISAEKL
+13 TGISAEKL

-46 NVASILKYTCIHR
+46 NIASILKYTCVHR

-114 LKATMRYIDYSVLLD
+114 LKATMRYIDYTALQD
-129 RANGKTDV
+129 RANGKTNV
-137 SEMFKARDEIYSKVF
+137 SEMFKAREEIYSKVF
-152 PDEVLLDVCGD
+152 PDEILLDVCGD

-177 NSCKGNFIDYDVK
+177 NSGNGNFIDYDVK

-202 LSLQS
+202 LSLPS
-207 SSQDGFGEDSQYGV
+207 SSQDGFGEDSPYGV
-221 IGDMGQYLGTPF
+221 IGDMAQYLETPF

-247 SLERIHA
+247 SLGRIHS
-254 RIADLYPAKAVAEE
+254 RIADLYPAKTAVEE
-268 DSFDE
+268 DAKEEPGTEASK
-273 CIDENTEEEDVED
+273 TEEVSPEEDFIED

-301 VLDTYE
+301 VIDTYE
-307 DESDEYDEPLE
+307 DESEEYDEPLE
-318 EFFPLVAS
+318 EFFPLMPK
-326 DQEQPSIDDG
+326 DL
-336 EGWDSSKEETGDE
+336 DSSSEDVEGEDSSSEDVDAQKPQE
-349 TQQGEYTALV
+349 EYTALV

-364 SYLDDVLP
+364 SYLDDVSP

-385 SLYEEDDDGDDS
+385 SLYEEDDDGDDA
-397 DDESVVEDEIPQDQD
+397 DDDSAVDDAAVEEQD

-422 VCDEDGPEVS
+422 VCEEDEPETVEVQN
-432 DEQSDA
+432 DVPKEE
-438 PDGEDCTENDE
+438 PGIENE
-449 TSEEESIVEDELEE
+449 TLLEKEVVVEDESCAAE
-463 EPIIEDEGD
+463 EP
-472 TIEETVVEEE
+472 VVHG
-482 PSEDTE
+482 TN
-488 PVQEGPVEEAV
+488 
-499 APGPVE
+499 
-505 PVSTESE
+505 
-512 VDESKAEPASLPE
+512 
-525 PEVEAAAEPAHEAS
+525 S
-539 ILGQVLRSFAKS
+539 ILDQVLRSFAKS

-556 YVEQCSEE
+556 YVEQCSEG
-564 QRDELAG
+564 QRDELEG
-571 VMEKALAACRED
+571 VMEKALSACRSD

-649 VTRFSFSDWE
+649 VSRFSFSDWE

-675 R
+675 M

>member
-114 LKATMRYIDYSVLLD
+114 LKATMRYIDYTVLLD
-129 RANGKTDV
+129 RASGKTDV

-152 PDEVLLDVCGD
+152 PDEILLDVCGD

-177 NSCKGNFIDYDVK
+177 NSCGGNFIDYDVK

-202 LSLQS
+202 LSLPS

-221 IGDMGQYLGTPF
+221 IGDMGQYLDTPF

-268 DSFDE
+268 ESKEETVEDS
-273 CIDENTEEEDVED
+273 CSENDVVEDSVEDDIEED
-286 VAEDDDSKDIVSEEE
+286 DSQEDIVSEEE

-307 DESDEYDEPLE
+307 DESEEYDEPLE
-318 EFFPLVAS
+318 EFFPLVAG
-326 DQEQPSIDDG
+326 DPEPSCEDG
-336 EGWDSSKEETGDE
+336 EEKGDSSNEEVGE
-349 TQQGEYTALV
+349 EMHQGEYTTLV

-364 SYLDDVLP
+364 SYLDDVPP

-385 SLYEEDDDGDDS
+385 SLYEEDDDGD
-397 DDESVVEDEIPQDQD
+397 ESVAEDETLQDQA

-422 VCDEDGPEVS
+422 VCDD
-432 DEQSDA
+432 DE
-438 PDGEDCTENDE
+438 PE
-449 TSEEESIVEDELEE
+449 TSEEQSDVPEEEPCVENEATSEEEAVVEDECSPAEEVVIEEDSSEDAPRPAEETIASEQEEPEPVEPEEE
-463 EPIIEDEGD
+463 EP
-472 TIEETVVEEE
+472 
-482 PSEDTE
+482 
-488 PVQEGPVEEAV
+488 
-499 APGPVE
+499 
-505 PVSTESE
+505 
-512 VDESKAEPASLPE
+512 KAEPTPVHEYIQESAS
-525 PEVEAAAEPAHEAS
+525 HGSDS
-539 ILGQVLRSFAKS
+539 ILDQVLKSFAKS

-556 YVEQCSEE
+556 YVEQCSEG
-564 QRDELAG
+564 QRDELEG

>member
-114 LKATMRYIDYSVLLD
+114 LKATMRYIDYTVLLD
-129 RANGKTDV
+129 RASGKTDV

-152 PDEVLLDVCGD
+152 PDEILLDVCGD

-177 NSCKGNFIDYDVK
+177 NSCGGNFIDYDVK

-202 LSLQS
+202 LSLPS

-221 IGDMGQYLGTPF
+221 IGDMGQYLDTPF

-268 DSFDE
+268 DSSDE

-307 DESDEYDEPLE
+307 DESEEYDEPLE
-318 EFFPLVAS
+318 EFFPLA
-326 DQEQPSIDDG
+326 DKDPEPSCGDG
-336 EGWDSSKEETGDE
+336 EEKGDSSNEEVGE
-349 TQQGEYTALV
+349 EMHQGEYTALV

-364 SYLDDVLP
+364 SYLDDVPP

-385 SLYEEDDDGDDS
+385 SFYEEDDDGD
-397 DDESVVEDEIPQDQD
+397 ESVAEDEALQDQA

-422 VCDEDGPEVS
+422 VCDDDEPEVS
-432 DEQSDA
+432 DEQSDV
-438 PDGEDCTENDE
+438 PDGEDCAENDE
-449 TSEEESIVEDELEE
+449 AAEEESIVEDELEE

-482 PSEDTE
+482 PSEDTG
-488 PVQEGPVEEAV
+488 PMQEGPVEEAF

-505 PVSTESE
+505 PVSTEPE
-512 VDESKAEPASLPE
+512 VGESKAELASLPE
-525 PEVEAAAEPAHEAS
+525 TEVEAAAEPAHEAS
-539 ILGQVLRSFAKS
+539 ILDQVLKSFAKS

-556 YVEQCSEE
+556 YVEQCTEG

>member
-114 LKATMRYIDYSVLLD
+114 LKATMRYIDYTVLLD
-129 RANGKTDV
+129 RASGKTDV

-152 PDEVLLDVCGD
+152 PDEILLDVCGD

-177 NSCKGNFIDYDVK
+177 NSCGGNFIDYDVK

-202 LSLQS
+202 LSLPS

-221 IGDMGQYLGTPF
+221 IGDMGQYLDTPF

-268 DSFDE
+268 DSSDE

-307 DESDEYDEPLE
+307 DESEEYDEPLE
-318 EFFPLVAS
+318 EFFPLA
-326 DQEQPSIDDG
+326 DKDPEPSCGDG
-336 EGWDSSKEETGDE
+336 EEKGDSSNEEVGE
-349 TQQGEYTALV
+349 EMHQGEYTALV

-364 SYLDDVLP
+364 SYLDDVP
-372 EEFES
+372 SEEFES

-385 SLYEEDDDGDDS
+385 SLYEEDDDGD
-397 DDESVVEDEIPQDQD
+397 ESVAEDEALQDQT

-422 VCDEDGPEVS
+422 VCDDDP
-432 DEQSDA
+432 
-438 PDGEDCTENDE
+438 E
-449 TSEEESIVEDELEE
+449 TSEEQNDVPEEEPCVENEATSEEEAVVEDECSPAEEVVIEEDSSEDAPCPAEETIASEQEEPEPVEPEEE
-463 EPIIEDEGD
+463 EP
-472 TIEETVVEEE
+472 
-482 PSEDTE
+482 
-488 PVQEGPVEEAV
+488 
-499 APGPVE
+499 
-505 PVSTESE
+505 
-512 VDESKAEPASLPE
+512 KAELTP
-525 PEVEAAAEPAHEAS
+525 VHEHIQKSVSHGSDS
-539 ILGQVLRSFAKS
+539 ILDQVLKSFAKS

-556 YVEQCSEE
+556 YVEQCSEG
-564 QRDELAG
+564 QRDELEG

>member
-114 LKATMRYIDYSVLLD
+114 LKATMRYIDYTVLLD
-129 RANGKTDV
+129 RASGKTDV
-137 SEMFKARDEIYSKVF
+137 SEMFKAREEIYSKVF
-152 PDEVLLDVCGD
+152 PDEILLDVCGD

-177 NSCKGNFIDYDVK
+177 NSCGGNFIDYDVK

-202 LSLQS
+202 LSLPS

-221 IGDMGQYLGTPF
+221 IGDMGQYLETPF

-268 DSFDE
+268 DSSDE

-307 DESDEYDEPLE
+307 DESEEYDEPLE
-318 EFFPLVAS
+318 EFFPLVAG
-326 DQEQPSIDDG
+326 DPEPSCEDEEG
-336 EGWDSSKEETGDE
+336 EASSKEESGAE

-364 SYLDDVLP
+364 SYLDDVP
-372 EEFES
+372 SEEFES

-385 SLYEEDDDGDDS
+385 SLYEEDDDGD
-397 DDESVVEDEIPQDQD
+397 ESVAEDEALQDQA

-422 VCDEDGPEVS
+422 VCDD
-432 DEQSDA
+432 DE
-438 PDGEDCTENDE
+438 PE
-449 TSEEESIVEDELEE
+449 TSEEQSDVPEEEPCVENEATSEEEAVVEDECSPAEEVVIEEDSSEDAPRPAEETIASEQEEPEPVEPEEE
-463 EPIIEDEGD
+463 EP
-472 TIEETVVEEE
+472 
-482 PSEDTE
+482 
-488 PVQEGPVEEAV
+488 
-499 APGPVE
+499 
-505 PVSTESE
+505 
-512 VDESKAEPASLPE
+512 KAEPTPVHEYIQESAS
-525 PEVEAAAEPAHEAS
+525 HGSDS
-539 ILGQVLRSFAKS
+539 ILDQVLKSFAKS

-556 YVEQCSEE
+556 YVEQCTEG

-639 GSLVKCEYRK
+639 GSLAKCEYRK

>member
-114 LKATMRYIDYSVLLD
+114 LKATMRYIDYTVLLD
-129 RANGKTDV
+129 RASGKTDV

-152 PDEVLLDVCGD
+152 PDEILLDVCGD

-177 NSCKGNFIDYDVK
+177 NSCGGNFIDYDVK

-202 LSLQS
+202 LSLPS
-207 SSQDGFGEDSQYGV
+207 SLQDGFGEDSQYGV
-221 IGDMGQYLGTPF
+221 IGDMGQYLDTPF

-268 DSFDE
+268 DSSDE

-307 DESDEYDEPLE
+307 DESEEYDEPLE
-318 EFFPLVAS
+318 EFFPLADKDPELS
-326 DQEQPSIDDG
+326 CGDG
-336 EGWDSSKEETGDE
+336 EEKGDSSNEEVGE
-349 TQQGEYTALV
+349 EMHQGEYTALV

-364 SYLDDVLP
+364 SYLDDVP
-372 EEFES
+372 SEEFES

-385 SLYEEDDDGDDS
+385 SLYEEDDDGD
-397 DDESVVEDEIPQDQD
+397 ESVAEDEALQDQT

-422 VCDEDGPEVS
+422 VCDD
-432 DEQSDA
+432 DE
-438 PDGEDCTENDE
+438 PE
-449 TSEEESIVEDELEE
+449 TSEEQSDVPEEEPCVENEATSEEEAVVEDECSPAEEVVIEEDSSEDAPRPAEETIASEQEEPEPVEPEEE
-463 EPIIEDEGD
+463 EP
-472 TIEETVVEEE
+472 
-482 PSEDTE
+482 
-488 PVQEGPVEEAV
+488 
-499 APGPVE
+499 
-505 PVSTESE
+505 
-512 VDESKAEPASLPE
+512 KAEPTPVHEYIQESAS
-525 PEVEAAAEPAHEAS
+525 HGSDS
-539 ILGQVLRSFAKS
+539 ILDQVLKSFAKS

-556 YVEQCSEE
+556 YVEQCTEG

>member
-114 LKATMRYIDYSVLLD
+114 LKATMRYIDYTVLLD
-129 RANGKTDV
+129 RASGKTDV

-152 PDEVLLDVCGD
+152 PDEILLDVCGD

-177 NSCKGNFIDYDVK
+177 NSCGGNFIDYDVK

-202 LSLQS
+202 LSLPS

-221 IGDMGQYLGTPF
+221 IGDMGQYLDTPF

-268 DSFDE
+268 DSSDE

-307 DESDEYDEPLE
+307 DESEEYDEPLE
-318 EFFPLVAS
+318 EFFPLA
-326 DQEQPSIDDG
+326 DKDPEPSCEDEEG
-336 EGWDSSKEETGDE
+336 EASSKEESGAE

-364 SYLDDVLP
+364 SYLDDVPP

-385 SLYEEDDDGDDS
+385 SLYEEDDDGD
-397 DDESVVEDEIPQDQD
+397 ESVAEDEALQDQA

-422 VCDEDGPEVS
+422 VCDD
-432 DEQSDA
+432 DE
-438 PDGEDCTENDE
+438 PE
-449 TSEEESIVEDELEE
+449 TSEEQSDVPEEEPCVENEATSEEEAVVEDECSPAEEVVIEEDSSEDAPRPAEETIASEQEEPEPVEPEEE
-463 EPIIEDEGD
+463 EP
-472 TIEETVVEEE
+472 
-482 PSEDTE
+482 
-488 PVQEGPVEEAV
+488 
-499 APGPVE
+499 
-505 PVSTESE
+505 
-512 VDESKAEPASLPE
+512 KAEPTP
-525 PEVEAAAEPAHEAS
+525 VHEYIQESVSHGSDS
-539 ILGQVLRSFAKS
+539 ILDQVLKSFAKS

-556 YVEQCSEE
+556 YVEQCSEG
-564 QRDELAG
+564 QRDELEG

>member
-1 MNCYLPWKLNDM
+1 
-13 TSISAEKL
+13 
-21 QRNINQQVSY
+21 
-31 LELYK
+31 
-36 GELVKEAFRF
+36 
-46 NVASILKYTCIHR
+46 
-59 DSFGNDPLSRKA
+59 
-71 TDCLI
+71 
-76 VFLHAMAVQR
+76 
-86 NAFFTPS
+86 
-93 DSETSI
+93 
-99 QAKGCRNLHRLMLEN
+99 MLEN
-114 LKATMRYIDYSVLLD
+114 LKATMRYIDYTVLLD
-129 RANGKTDV
+129 RASGKTDV
-137 SEMFKARDEIYSKVF
+137 SEMFKAREEIYSKVF
-152 PDEVLLDVCGD
+152 PDEILLDVCGD

-177 NSCKGNFIDYDVK
+177 NSCGGNFIDYDVK

-202 LSLQS
+202 LSLPS

-221 IGDMGQYLGTPF
+221 IGDMGQYLETPF

-254 RIADLYPAKAVAEE
+254 RIADLYPAKVVAEE
-268 DSFDE
+268 DSSDE

-307 DESDEYDEPLE
+307 DESEEYDEPLE
-318 EFFPLVAS
+318 EFFPLVAGDPELS
-326 DQEQPSIDDG
+326 CGDG
-336 EGWDSSKEETGDE
+336 EEEGDSSNEEVGAE
-349 TQQGEYTALV
+349 THQGEYTSLV

-364 SYLDDVLP
+364 SYLDDVPP

-385 SLYEEDDDGDDS
+385 SLYEEDDDGD
-397 DDESVVEDEIPQDQD
+397 ESVAEDEALQDQA

-422 VCDEDGPEVS
+422 VCDD
-432 DEQSDA
+432 DE
-438 PDGEDCTENDE
+438 PE
-449 TSEEESIVEDELEE
+449 TSEEQSDVPEEEPCVENEATSEEEAVVEDECSPAEEVVIEEDSSEDAPCPAEETIASEQEEPEPVEPEEE
-463 EPIIEDEGD
+463 EP
-472 TIEETVVEEE
+472 
-482 PSEDTE
+482 
-488 PVQEGPVEEAV
+488 
-499 APGPVE
+499 
-505 PVSTESE
+505 
-512 VDESKAEPASLPE
+512 KAEPTPVHEYIQESAS
-525 PEVEAAAEPAHEAS
+525 HGSDS
-539 ILGQVLRSFAKS
+539 ILDQVLKSFAKS

-556 YVEQCSEE
+556 YVEQCTEG

-649 VTRFSFSDWE
+649 VTRSSFSDWE

>member
-59 DSFGNDPLSRKA
+59 DSFGNDPLPRKA

-114 LKATMRYIDYSVLLD
+114 LKATMRYIDYTVLLD
-129 RANGKTDV
+129 RASGKTDV

-152 PDEVLLDVCGD
+152 PEEILLDVCGD

-177 NSCKGNFIDYDVK
+177 NSCGGNFIDYDVK

-202 LSLQS
+202 LSLPS

-221 IGDMGQYLGTPF
+221 IGDMGQYLDTPF

-307 DESDEYDEPLE
+307 DESEEYDEPLE
-318 EFFPLVAS
+318 EFFPLA
-326 DQEQPSIDDG
+326 DKDPEPSCGDG
-336 EGWDSSKEETGDE
+336 EEKGDSSNEEVGE
-349 TQQGEYTALV
+349 EMHQGEYTALV

-364 SYLDDVLP
+364 SYLDDVPP

-385 SLYEEDDDGDDS
+385 SLYEEDDDGD
-397 DDESVVEDEIPQDQD
+397 ESVAEDEALQDQA

-422 VCDEDGPEVS
+422 VCDD
-432 DEQSDA
+432 DE
-438 PDGEDCTENDE
+438 PE
-449 TSEEESIVEDELEE
+449 TSEEQSDVPEEEPCVENEATSEEEAVVEDECSPAEEVVIEEDSSEDAPRPAEETIASEQEEPEPVEPEEE
-463 EPIIEDEGD
+463 EP
-472 TIEETVVEEE
+472 
-482 PSEDTE
+482 
-488 PVQEGPVEEAV
+488 
-499 APGPVE
+499 
-505 PVSTESE
+505 
-512 VDESKAEPASLPE
+512 KAEPTPVHEYIQESAS
-525 PEVEAAAEPAHEAS
+525 HGSDS
-539 ILGQVLRSFAKS
+539 ILDQVLKSFAKS

-556 YVEQCSEE
+556 YVEQCTEG

>member
-114 LKATMRYIDYSVLLD
+114 LKATMRYIDYTVLLD
-129 RANGKTDV
+129 RASGKTDV

-152 PDEVLLDVCGD
+152 PDEILLDVCGD

-177 NSCKGNFIDYDVK
+177 NSCGGNFIDYDVK

-202 LSLQS
+202 LSLSS

-221 IGDMGQYLGTPF
+221 IGDMGQYLETPF

-268 DSFDE
+268 DSSDE

-307 DESDEYDEPLE
+307 DESEEYDEPLE
-318 EFFPLVAS
+318 EFFPLVAG
-326 DQEQPSIDDG
+326 DPEPSCEDEEG
-336 EGWDSSKEETGDE
+336 EASSKEESGAE

-364 SYLDDVLP
+364 SYLDDVP
-372 EEFES
+372 SEEFES

-385 SLYEEDDDGDDS
+385 SLYEEDDDGD
-397 DDESVVEDEIPQDQD
+397 ESVAEDEALQDQT

-422 VCDEDGPEVS
+422 VCDDDDP
-432 DEQSDA
+432 
-438 PDGEDCTENDE
+438 E
-449 TSEEESIVEDELEE
+449 TSEEQNDVPEEEPCVENEATSEEEAVVEDECSPAEEVVIEEDSSEDAPCPAEETIASEQEEPEPVEPEEE
-463 EPIIEDEGD
+463 EP
-472 TIEETVVEEE
+472 
-482 PSEDTE
+482 
-488 PVQEGPVEEAV
+488 
-499 APGPVE
+499 
-505 PVSTESE
+505 
-512 VDESKAEPASLPE
+512 KAEPTPVHEHIQESAS
-525 PEVEAAAEPAHEAS
+525 HGSDS
-539 ILGQVLRSFAKS
+539 ILDQVLKSFAKS

-556 YVEQCSEE
+556 YVEQCTEG

>member
-114 LKATMRYIDYSVLLD
+114 LKATMRYIDYTVLLD
-129 RANGKTDV
+129 RASGKTDV

-152 PDEVLLDVCGD
+152 PDEILLDVCGD

-177 NSCKGNFIDYDVK
+177 NSCGGNFIDYDVK

-202 LSLQS
+202 LSLPS
-207 SSQDGFGEDSQYGV
+207 SSQYGFGEDSQYGV
-221 IGDMGQYLGTPF
+221 IGDMGQYLETPF

-268 DSFDE
+268 DSSDE

-307 DESDEYDEPLE
+307 DESEEYDEPLE
-318 EFFPLVAS
+318 EFFPLVAG
-326 DQEQPSIDDG
+326 DPEPSCEDEEG
-336 EGWDSSKEETGDE
+336 EASSKEESGAE

-364 SYLDDVLP
+364 SYLDDVPP

-385 SLYEEDDDGDDS
+385 SLYEEDDDGD
-397 DDESVVEDEIPQDQD
+397 ESVAEDEALQDQA

-422 VCDEDGPEVS
+422 VCDD
-432 DEQSDA
+432 DE
-438 PDGEDCTENDE
+438 PE
-449 TSEEESIVEDELEE
+449 TSEEQSDVPEEEPCVENEATSEEEAVVEDECSPAEEVVIEEDSSEDAPRPAEETIASEQEEPEPVEPEEE
-463 EPIIEDEGD
+463 EP
-472 TIEETVVEEE
+472 
-482 PSEDTE
+482 
-488 PVQEGPVEEAV
+488 
-499 APGPVE
+499 
-505 PVSTESE
+505 
-512 VDESKAEPASLPE
+512 KAEPTPVHEYIQESAS
-525 PEVEAAAEPAHEAS
+525 HGSDS
-539 ILGQVLRSFAKS
+539 ILDQVLKSFAKS

-556 YVEQCSEE
+556 YVEQCTEG
-564 QRDELAG
+564 QRDELA
-571 VMEKALAACRED
+571 D

>member
-46 NVASILKYTCIHR
+46 NVASILKYTCIHW

-114 LKATMRYIDYSVLLD
+114 LKATMRYIDYTVLLD
-129 RANGKTDV
+129 RASGKTDV

-152 PDEVLLDVCGD
+152 PDEILLDVCGD

-177 NSCKGNFIDYDVK
+177 NSCGGNFIDYDVK

-202 LSLQS
+202 LSLPS

-221 IGDMGQYLGTPF
+221 IGDMGQYLETPF

-254 RIADLYPAKAVAEE
+254 RIADLYPAKTIVDEEAKEEPVEDSASENNVVEDSVEDDIEE
-268 DSFDE
+268 D
-273 CIDENTEEEDVED
+273 
-286 VAEDDDSKDIVSEEE
+286 DSQEDIVSEEE

-307 DESDEYDEPLE
+307 DESEEYDEPLE
-318 EFFPLVAS
+318 EFFPLVS
-326 DQEQPSIDDG
+326 GDPEPSCEDEEG
-336 EGWDSSKEETGDE
+336 EDSSKEESGAE

-364 SYLDDVLP
+364 SYLDDVPP

-385 SLYEEDDDGDDS
+385 SLYEEDDDGDDA
-397 DDESVVEDEIPQDQD
+397 DDDSAVEDASTEEQD

-422 VCDEDGPEVS
+422 VCDD
-432 DEQSDA
+432 DE
-438 PDGEDCTENDE
+438 PE
-449 TSEEESIVEDELEE
+449 TSEEQNDVPEEEPFVENEAASEEEAVVEDECSPAEEVVIEEDSSEDAPCPAEETIASEQEEPEPVEPEEE
-463 EPIIEDEGD
+463 EP
-472 TIEETVVEEE
+472 
-482 PSEDTE
+482 
-488 PVQEGPVEEAV
+488 
-499 APGPVE
+499 
-505 PVSTESE
+505 
-512 VDESKAEPASLPE
+512 KAELTP
-525 PEVEAAAEPAHEAS
+525 VHEHIQESVSHGSDS
-539 ILGQVLRSFAKS
+539 ILDQVLKSFAKS

-556 YVEQCSEE
+556 YVEQCSEG
-564 QRDELAG
+564 QRDELEG

>member
-114 LKATMRYIDYSVLLD
+114 LKATMRYIDYTVLLD
-129 RANGKTDV
+129 RASGKTDV

-152 PDEVLLDVCGD
+152 PDEILLDVCGD

-177 NSCKGNFIDYDVK
+177 NSCGGNFIDYDVK

-202 LSLQS
+202 LSLPS

-221 IGDMGQYLGTPF
+221 IGDMGQYLDTPF

-268 DSFDE
+268 DSSDE

-307 DESDEYDEPLE
+307 DESEEYDEPLE
-318 EFFPLVAS
+318 EFFPLA
-326 DQEQPSIDDG
+326 DKDPEPSCGDG
-336 EGWDSSKEETGDE
+336 EEKGDSSNEEVGE
-349 TQQGEYTALV
+349 EMHQGEYTALV

-364 SYLDDVLP
+364 SYLDDVPP

-385 SLYEEDDDGDDS
+385 SLYEEDDDGD
-397 DDESVVEDEIPQDQD
+397 ESVAEDEALQDQT

-422 VCDEDGPEVS
+422 VCDD
-432 DEQSDA
+432 DE
-438 PDGEDCTENDE
+438 PE
-449 TSEEESIVEDELEE
+449 TSEEQSDVPEEEPCVENEATSEEEAVVEDECSPAEEVVIEEDSSEDAPRPAEETIASEQEEPEPVEPEEE
-463 EPIIEDEGD
+463 EP
-472 TIEETVVEEE
+472 
-482 PSEDTE
+482 
-488 PVQEGPVEEAV
+488 
-499 APGPVE
+499 
-505 PVSTESE
+505 
-512 VDESKAEPASLPE
+512 KAEPTPVHEYIQESAS
-525 PEVEAAAEPAHEAS
+525 HGSDS
-539 ILGQVLRSFAKS
+539 ILDQVLKSFAKS

-556 YVEQCSEE
+556 YVEQCTEG

>member
-114 LKATMRYIDYSVLLD
+114 LKATMRYIDYTVLLD
-129 RANGKTDV
+129 RASGKTDV

-152 PDEVLLDVCGD
+152 PDEILLDVCGD

-177 NSCKGNFIDYDVK
+177 NSCGGNFIDYDVK

-202 LSLQS
+202 LSLPS

-221 IGDMGQYLGTPF
+221 IGDMGQYLETPF

-268 DSFDE
+268 DSSDE

-307 DESDEYDEPLE
+307 DESEEYDEPLE
-318 EFFPLVAS
+318 EFFPLA
-326 DQEQPSIDDG
+326 DKDPEPSCEDEEG
-336 EGWDSSKEETGDE
+336 EASSKEESGAE

-364 SYLDDVLP
+364 SYLDDVPP

-385 SLYEEDDDGDDS
+385 SLYEEDDDGD
-397 DDESVVEDEIPQDQD
+397 ESVAEDEALQDQT

-422 VCDEDGPEVS
+422 VCDDDDP
-432 DEQSDA
+432 
-438 PDGEDCTENDE
+438 E
-449 TSEEESIVEDELEE
+449 TSEEQNDVPEEEPCVENEATSEEEAVVEDECSPAEEVVIEEDSSEDASCPAEETIASEQEEPEPVEPEEE
-463 EPIIEDEGD
+463 EP
-472 TIEETVVEEE
+472 
-482 PSEDTE
+482 
-488 PVQEGPVEEAV
+488 
-499 APGPVE
+499 
-505 PVSTESE
+505 
-512 VDESKAEPASLPE
+512 KAEPTPVHEHIQESAS
-525 PEVEAAAEPAHEAS
+525 HGSDS
-539 ILGQVLRSFAKS
+539 ILDQVLKSFAKS

-556 YVEQCSEE
+556 YVEQCTEG